1 MERHEGLLVIVGKFL
16 SESRDVNPYASAA
29 TMRALDQAIRNAL
42 AGDLAR
48 LAAAWRGLY
57 QGASARIPAP
67 SREHPFVDRALLD
80 HVKALKQVA
89 DQLSALSSQAAA
101 MEAPS
106 NDRVYNRIRKN
117 DVLLETLIELDRNL
131 ALTAR
136 QIEDGVV
143 ADEPASI
150 IQIQSTMQQL
160 EALIGE
166 RRRLLAPIP

>member
-16 SESRDVNPYASAA
+16 SESRDVNPYATAT

-48 LAAAWRGLY
+48 SAAAWRRLY
-57 QGASARIPAP
+57 QAASAQIPAP
-67 SREHPFVDRALLD
+67 SRDNPFVDRTLLD
-80 HVKALKQVA
+80 HAKELKRVA

-106 NDRVYNRIRKN
+106 NDRVYNRIRNN

-136 QIEDGVV
+136 QIEDEVV
-143 ADEPASI
+143 ADDPESL
-150 IQIQSTMQQL
+150 IQIQNTIHQL
-160 EALIGE
+160 EALIGD